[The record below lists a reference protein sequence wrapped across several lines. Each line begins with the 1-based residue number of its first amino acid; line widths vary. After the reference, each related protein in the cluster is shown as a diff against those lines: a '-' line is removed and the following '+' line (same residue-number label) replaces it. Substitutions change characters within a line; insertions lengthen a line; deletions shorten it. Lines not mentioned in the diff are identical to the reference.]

1 MNDPLWGAAFRD
13 AVLHFA
19 DVLPGG
25 AAFASGVSAICLFA
39 GIDVGLLWICFATL
53 TIDIVTRIIC
63 IHISGRPMCRKLQQ
77 SLPRY
82 IFYLI
87 FVSLGCTAQY
97 TADHA
102 LPIHVPFG
110 DLTLSFLIFADLSS
124 IVGHLVYMGVP
135 VPRIVRKMVVG
146 GRRRI
151 EKTVSDAVD
160 ERKENEH

>member
-13 AVLHFA
+13 AVWHFI

-53 TIDIVTRIIC
+53 TLDIVTRIIC

-82 IFYLI
+82 IFYLV

-135 VPRIVRKMVVG
+135 VPRIVRKMVIG
-146 GRRRI
+146 GRRKI

-160 ERKENEH
+160 TEKDNER